1 MYSCLSAGGF
11 VHVSAGAL
19 RGQGNAKQAF
29 CQLGYILSLNRLLE
43 DGLSVLLIKRRLKH
57 PQFLPSFI

>member
-1 MYSCLSAGGF
+1 M
-11 VHVSAGAL
+11 HVSAGAL

-43 DGLSVLLIKRRLKH
+43 EDGLSVLLIKRRLKH
-57 PQFLPSFI
+57 SQFLPSFI